1 MEGYEEDFL
10 SKEEGS
16 SRSAVKRMTRKLELE
31 MMKLTINAPDWW
43 VPQNYEQCVCCLTD
57 SSQIITIGMQ

>member
-1 MEGYEEDFL
+1 MRRICSYGEPISMEGYEEDFL

-31 MMKLTINAPDWW
+31 MMKLTINAPDW
-43 VPQNYEQCVCCLTD
+43 
-57 SSQIITIGMQ
+57 

>member
-31 MMKLTINAPDWW
+31 MMKLTINAPDW
-43 VPQNYEQCVCCLTD
+43 
-57 SSQIITIGMQ
+57 

>member
-43 VPQNYEQCVCCLTD
+43 VSQNHEQCVCCLTD
-57 SSQIITIGMQ
+57 RFRPITLGMQ